1 MKFEEGANYLLRGD
15 ALDGLRAVAAGIQQG
30 SSRKVKM
37 IYIDPPYNTGN
48 TFAYADRRGDWAGM
62 MRPRLGLAREVLRE
76 DGLIYISIDINELFE
91 LKGLCDE
98 VFGAE
103 NFVANFIWV
112 SNLKGRQLG
121 FGPAGTH
128 EYILTYARDA
138 RQVGKLRGSIAELT
152 RLMPEVYRL
161 PKREVKRDARGE
173 YVTKNELYNTNS
185 KFNEVTAPSMVYAIH
200 YCVKTGEL
208 AVTDVDEPAPG
219 PASSGWVT
227 ALPHPNAKPGLKWHA
242 WRWSRGKVLADR
254 EDLEFEVTGRGPSRK
269 LTIRTK
275 IRDFDT
281 TTLKDLIMG
290 PSTVTG
296 LRELERL
303 GLGGIFETP
312 KPVDLLKVL
321 LKVATE
327 PGDLVMDFFAGS
339 GSFGVAAAETG
350 RPFILVQLEE
360 PFADPSD
367 PRTARAHELGLETIA
382 DLTSERL
389 RRVGVDYIE
398 ARI

>member
-1 MKFEEGANYLLRGD
+1 
-15 ALDGLRAVAAGIQQG
+15 
-30 SSRKVKM
+30 
-37 IYIDPPYNTGN
+37 
-48 TFAYADRRGDWAGM
+48 
-62 MRPRLGLAREVLRE
+62 
-76 DGLIYISIDINELFE
+76 
-91 LKGLCDE
+91 
-98 VFGAE
+98 
-103 NFVANFIWV
+103 
-112 SNLKGRQLG
+112 
-121 FGPAGTH
+121 
-128 EYILTYARDA
+128 
-138 RQVGKLRGSIAELT
+138 
-152 RLMPEVYRL
+152 
-161 PKREVKRDARGE
+161 
-173 YVTKNELYNTNS
+173 
-185 KFNEVTAPSMVYAIH
+185 
-200 YCVKTGEL
+200 
-208 AVTDVDEPAPG
+208 
-219 PASSGWVT
+219 
-227 ALPHPNAKPGLKWHA
+227 
-242 WRWSRGKVLADR
+242 
-254 EDLEFEVTGRGPSRK
+254 
-269 LTIRTK
+269 
-275 IRDFDT
+275 
-281 TTLKDLIMG
+281 MG